1 MLYNFIFYYYLKVPL
16 GNGYIMNLMPCLNGN
31 KTSSL
36 CPNDYTA
43 NRTIIGWK
51 SYNATKT

>member
-1 MLYNFIFYYYLKVPL
+1 
-16 GNGYIMNLMPCLNGN
+16 MNLMPCLNGN